1 MQVESFYSYYSML
14 SRLKVSVWL
23 FEKQLFCTEYLNTV
37 SQLPI
42 LLAQHAKKTQPLPGF
57 LERGCSKN
65 FAHGRASFQLA
76 CFRLKICIFTQK
88 GLYKHCFPN
97 DFVMRLCRATLNACI
112 TLSPQMIMWLTKQ
125 MSGKQMHEV
134 PISYEITLTLS
145 YIILNMTLLAGQS
158 L

>member
-14 SRLKVSVWL
+14 SRLKISVWL
-23 FEKQLFCTEYLNTV
+23 FEKQLFCTEYLNRV

-42 LLAQHAKKTQPLPGF
+42 LLTQHAIKTQTPPGF

-76 CFRLKICIFTQK
+76 CFRLKICIFTQN
-88 GLYKHCFPN
+88 GLYKHCFPI
-97 DFVMRLCRATLNACI
+97 DFVMRLCRTTLNPCI

-134 PISYEITLTLS
+134 LINYQITLTLS
-145 YIILNMTLLAGQS
+145 
-158 L
+158 